1 MALDLLPRRRLP
13 PYRLR
18 CHGAYWMPLLRS
30 TIRTHLDR
38 WMVSVDSQREAH
50 DSESFRLK
58 KNSFNYIYIDL
69 LPLFITLVGSSSLKI
84 HLFRTVSFLKKCN
97 VSTIHPYSL
106 LNKITLLL
114 SIIITCHV
122 LSSSFTS
129 LIVEIHQTSIYF
141 HSQIVNIIIII

>member
-1 MALDLLPRRRLP
+1 
-13 PYRLR
+13 
-18 CHGAYWMPLLRS
+18 MPLLRS

-84 HLFRTVSFLKKCN
+84 HLFRTVSFLKKCKKN
-97 VSTIHPYSL
+97 DLSVAFANRFLFKQREVRWFFFPTWATIRTPVECRSL
-106 LNKITLLL
+106 R
-114 SIIITCHV
+114 
-122 LSSSFTS
+122 
-129 LIVEIHQTSIYF
+129 
-141 HSQIVNIIIII
+141 